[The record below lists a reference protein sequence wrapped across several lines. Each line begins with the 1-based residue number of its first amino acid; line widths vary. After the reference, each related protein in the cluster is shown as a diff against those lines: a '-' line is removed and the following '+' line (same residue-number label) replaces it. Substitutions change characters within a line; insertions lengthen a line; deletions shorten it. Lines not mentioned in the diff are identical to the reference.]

1 MVSPQS
7 RKCTPSEDL
16 VEINI
21 HASLGSAISISSLPD
36 TLLSGYLHGTSP
48 WWSSTPAFDL
58 FSALGIIYV
67 LVIRSGKAE
76 LEF

>member
-7 RKCTPSEDL
+7 RECTPSEDL
-16 VEINI
+16 VEINM
-21 HASLGSAISISSLPD
+21 HASLGSAISISSLPH
-36 TLLSGYLHGTSP
+36 TLLSGYLHGASP
-48 WWSSTPAFDL
+48 WWSSTRAFHL
-58 FSALGIIYV
+58 SAALGIIYV